1 MRYTMV
7 IFSQLYNIEQQRMT
21 FSNMS
26 HEVQQM
32 SSPII
37 SQKLKI
43 TPDVSA
49 QITQMHKA
57 PLDYPATALSGS
69 RKRQCLDTLIF
80 LKTERCCKQCTVFHL
95 C

>member
-1 MRYTMV
+1 MCYTMV
-7 IFSQLYNIEQQRMT
+7 IFLQLYNVEQQRIT
-21 FSNMS
+21 FGNMF

-49 QITQMHKA
+49 QMTQMHKA
-57 PLDYPATALSGS
+57 PLDYPQRFLEVEKDSAWIL
-69 RKRQCLDTLIF
+69 LIF
-80 LKTERCCKQCTVFHL
+80 LKPERGCRQCTVFHL

>member
-7 IFSQLYNIEQQRMT
+7 MFSQLYKIEQQRIT
-21 FSNMS
+21 FGNMF
-26 HEVQQM
+26 HEVQQI

-43 TPDVSA
+43 TPDASA

-57 PLDYPATALSGS
+57 PLDYPQCFLEVEKGS
-69 RKRQCLDTLIF
+69 AWVHF
-80 LKTERCCKQCTVFHL
+80 LKPERGCKQCTVFHL